1 MSPGAYLGGGLGVL
15 MRADRAAAG
24 LGVAAC
30 CARCTMTA
38 DMDTVDTTADA
49 TMASIITLV
58 TCMAVPTVR

>member
-1 MSPGAYLGGGLGVL
+1 M
-15 MRADRAAAG
+15 
-24 LGVAAC
+24 AAC

-58 TCMAVPTVR
+58 TCMAEPRSEATYTRLCGSSAGTSVAASVAVAHT